1 MTEIETDRLLLRR
14 WREEDLDAYTRIC
27 ADPEV
32 MRYMGG
38 PRPRQRCKE
47 QIAWFVQHWGER
59 GFGQWAVEERAT
71 GAFIGRIGLLY
82 HDDWPEGEHK
92 TEVGWLLE
100 RSFWGRGLA
109 TEGAQVSVRHGFEKL
124 ELGRIISIIHPENTA
139 SRRVAEKAGLTYQGK
154 TRWRDVDVIWY
165 AIDRPDW
172 EIEADKLTSRP

>member
-38 PRPRQRCKE
+38 PRTRQRCEE
-47 QIAWFVQHWGER
+47 QIAWFVQHWEER
-59 GFGQWAVEERAT
+59 GFGLWAVEEKAT
-71 GAFIGRIGLLY
+71 GAFIGRIGLLC
-82 HDDWPEGEHK
+82 HDDWPEDEHK

-109 TEGAQVSVRHGFEKL
+109 TEGARAACATVSRSSTWSASSASYTR
-124 ELGRIISIIHPENTA
+124 RIRP
-139 SRRVAEKAGLTYQGK
+139 RAE
-154 TRWRDVDVIWY
+154 WR
-165 AIDRPDW
+165 
-172 EIEADKLTSRP
+172 K